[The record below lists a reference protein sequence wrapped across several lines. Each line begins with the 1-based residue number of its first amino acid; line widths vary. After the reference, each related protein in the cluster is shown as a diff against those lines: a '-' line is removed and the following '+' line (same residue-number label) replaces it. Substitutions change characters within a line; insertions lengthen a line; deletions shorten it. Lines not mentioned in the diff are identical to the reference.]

1 MSLTTKC
8 EVGNPHDR
16 FAVAVMKDRLKIGHV
31 PREISK
37 LCCLFLKK
45 GGTLTC
51 TVTVRCR
58 RSEIEEGSLETP
70 CDLHFE
76 GLPELVKKFSKVV
89 KAKY

>member
-1 MSLTTKC
+1 
-8 EVGNPHDR
+8 
-16 FAVAVMKDRLKIGHV
+16 MKDRLKIGHV

-45 GGTLTC
+45 GETLTC
-51 TVTVRCR
+51 TVTGRRR
-58 RSEIEEGSLETP
+58 RSEIEAGGLEIP

-76 GLPELVKKFSKVV
+76 GSPELVKKFSKVV